1 MALSGTEHSRRR
13 LERRKFMLTTGGAA
27 VGLGLLAERS
37 QALGQG
43 QGGIAQGDAAVL
55 RFPAA
60 AEIIETDLWLQYA
73 ELGGTQDKQ
82 LPGLPTGGSSSHP
95 ALSAWTR
102 RRSRIYKEAGGY
114 SQ

>member
-1 MALSGTEHSRRR
+1 
-13 LERRKFMLTTGGAA
+13 MLTPGGAA
-27 VGLGLLAERS
+27 VGLGLLSERS
-37 QALGQG
+37 QAFGQG

-55 RFPAA
+55 RFLAA

-82 LPGLPTGGSSSHP
+82 LPGLPTGGSSSDP